1 MRTKYII
8 YVHEQSFPLSALC
21 LLQERLPD
29 FQFVDVI
36 IDINACDETTAK
48 MEEILQNFNPD
59 VIISEGLA
67 AFFVHPLCGYNR
79 ICVNARIHPSL
90 RCDKTHVK
98 KYRDMERTQLANDRS
113 QDLDDGTYCWGV
125 FGMGVERRD
134 FAMMYYPNIMN
145 LPREVKS
152 VADVIDECVELVQ
165 MIAESNK
172 IDEYGVHFSEYG
184 RVLVKADYALFRGIE
199 KYDVPDGV
207 VAISDDAFY
216 ETDLKT
222 ISIPE
227 SVTYIGKCAFRDCQ
241 QLEEVVLPSR
251 LSTIHAGCFLNCISL
266 KRVVLPAALT
276 MIKTKA
282 FRNTSL
288 ESVAIP
294 DSITTIDAKAFDE
307 GIKLIV
313 SVSKLPE
320 LLQNSLNYKL
330 SFADDDDFE

>member
-1 MRTKYII
+1 MSKHSLYLP
-8 YVHEQSFPLSALC
+8 YVYCRNVYQTS
-21 LLQERLPD
+21 
-29 FQFVDVI
+29 
-36 IDINACDETTAK
+36 
-48 MEEILQNFNPD
+48 NPD

-67 AFFVHPLCGYNR
+67 AFFVHPLCGFNR
-79 ICVNARIHPSL
+79 ICVNAHIHPSF
-90 RCDKTHVK
+90 RCDKANIK
-98 KYRDMERTQLANDRS
+98 MYREKERIQLAYDRS
-113 QDLDDGTYCWGV
+113 QDYDQSTHCWGV
-125 FGMGVERRD
+125 FGLDIERRD
-134 FAMMYYPNIMN
+134 FAMLYYPNIMP
-145 LPREVKS
+145 LPRVVKS
-152 VADVIDECVELVQ
+152 AIDVVDECIELVR
-165 MIAESNK
+165 MIGEANK

-184 RVLVKADYALFRGIE
+184 RVLVKADYALFRDIE
-199 KYDVPDGV
+199 EYDVPDGV

-216 ETDLKT
+216 GMGLKRIT
-222 ISIPE
+222 IPE
-227 SVTYIGKCAFRDCQ
+227 SVTNIGKCAFRDCQ

-313 SVSKLPE
+313 SVSKVSE